1 MVKGKCGN
9 VGCSDFN
16 LELILKNYT
25 SSDSHYSWQNYW
37 LQPYYYHRTKSK
49 IAQSTTQRF
58 HQLITY
64 NLISTRTKCN
74 NLQFGILR
82 LTDCLFTVV
91 LKRKLARKQLSTYM
105 THSKIWKFL
114 SLKAV
119 RLQWHCWDKFLV
131 SNWWWKVLLHRLGI
145 GIILS
150 MIPLFFP
157 YQKRSFFFRLAT

>member
-1 MVKGKCGN
+1 M
-9 VGCSDFN
+9 GCSDFN

-25 SSDSHYSWQNYW
+25 SSDSPYSWQNYW
-37 LQPYYYHRTKSK
+37 LQPYYAIHRTKSK

-64 NLISTRTKCN
+64 NLFSTRTKCN

-91 LKRKLARKQLSTYM
+91 LKRKLARKQLSTCM

-131 SNWWWKVLLHRLGI
+131 SNWCWKVLLHRLDVGV
-145 GIILS
+145 ILS
-150 MIPLFFP
+150 MIP
-157 YQKRSFFFRLAT
+157 FFFLAEEIFLF